1 MDMCVWG
8 SGAGQPHA
16 TLAGGGG
23 QLSPNVPPPPCATPC
38 CRDPLC
44 TVVCHRVLLCP
55 HGARRAPL
63 CPAIPSC
70 APLCPPVPP
79 HALLCPAVPHRAP
92 LHPIVPHCAPL
103 CPVVPSC
110 ARRCP
115 AMRHPAPSC
124 PTVPHCVPLCPV
136 VSHCAPSCPI
146 VPHHVPLCPILS
158 HCAPA
163 ATPAPTSR
171 GTRTSPPRAEGAA
184 GSHHA
189 PLGVPAPPQGQK
201 GLGGTRPGWQEVAV
215 AGSPPCPRAPNLGP
229 PGPASPAA
237 AVTQALAPL
246 PVKMEAPELLRV
258 WVLAALV
265 LGGTRAALP
274 DHHVSLETGAVFVHE
289 LERELFQEAFLDE
302 AEDDDDAAPITF
314 HAHLLDHPDLP
325 RWLRFAQRGAHQPGF
340 LYGSPTATEVGTH
353 IIEVSARPRAR
364 GRHGVLGCA
373 PPGVGIWH
381 PRGQGISSSSCRC
394 WRTTGSPTRRWH
406 SGSSSLSSPLQVRA
420 EHPQNALPPSPQCGV
435 VPIGV
440 SCVSTGGEPP
450 FQSEFLVGNRNVE
463 ELLLAPA
470 RELFGQA
477 AAGVWEQ
484 SDLSI
489 INVTSALDRGG
500 RVPLPIE
507 GRKEGVYVKVGS
519 HHAFSPC
526 LAAAASP
533 QSRFLCRLGQ
543 QPLASCYDTFAP
555 HFAIRWCNLTLL
567 EVLPTPTTPGPLWGP
582 GVLEDGGDFQP
593 PTESPPQDLLPG
605 FLLTLLV
612 PLVVAALLC
621 LLLGHLMCCRREG
634 VHKRDLE
641 TSDIQL
647 VHHSTI
653 HGDTEELRSMASS
666 RDVPRPLST
675 LPMFNVRTGQRINP
689 MPGRGDGARAP
700 LIPQQR

>member
-1 MDMCVWG
+1 M
-8 SGAGQPHA
+8 
-16 TLAGGGG
+16 
-23 QLSPNVPPPPCATPC
+23 
-38 CRDPLC
+38 
-44 TVVCHRVLLCP
+44 
-55 HGARRAPL
+55 
-63 CPAIPSC
+63 
-70 APLCPPVPP
+70 
-79 HALLCPAVPHRAP
+79 
-92 LHPIVPHCAPL
+92 
-103 CPVVPSC
+103 
-110 ARRCP
+110 
-115 AMRHPAPSC
+115 
-124 PTVPHCVPLCPV
+124 
-136 VSHCAPSCPI
+136 
-146 VPHHVPLCPILS
+146 
-158 HCAPA
+158 
-163 ATPAPTSR
+163 
-171 GTRTSPPRAEGAA
+171 
-184 GSHHA
+184 
-189 PLGVPAPPQGQK
+189 
-201 GLGGTRPGWQEVAV
+201 

-229 PGPASPAA
+229 PGLASPAA

-353 IIEVSARPRAR
+353 IIEVLAYNRLTYETVAQRL
-364 GRHGVLGCA
+364 VLA
-373 PPGVGIWH
+373 
-381 PRGQGISSSSCRC
+381 
-394 WRTTGSPTRRWH
+394 
-406 SGSSSLSSPLQVRA
+406 
-420 EHPQNALPPSPQCGV
+420 V
-435 VPIGV
+435 VPAP
-440 SCVSTGGEPP
+440 GGEPP

-463 ELLLAPA
+463 ELLPAPA

-612 PLVVAALLC
+612 PLAVAALLC

-634 VHKRDLE
+634 VQKRDLE